1 MNRQFPALRGI
12 AIFLVVIN
20 HSIVLSLQAISQYS
34 LQKAP
39 LFEKNILLMIKE
51 IGVLAVP
58 IFLFLAGSF
67 MMYSLTGKTIKDG
80 FRQII
85 PALKNA
91 IIPYIFWSTIYYFVV
106 LILNQESYSI
116 FGYGKNF
123 LVGYP
128 YNFVPILVFFILI
141 SPFLGWLSKRFP
153 FLLIAFVC
161 LYQIALVNIQLPGIL
176 GFQFP
181 GWMNIISPPVLSLP
195 LTLWAIFYPFGM
207 VYIQNSEKYKTFF
220 KPLLIL
226 FGTGSLGLYIIAALK
241 EIEVIKFQLAEWL
254 FPIITI
260 VLLPFINRKSIPF
273 LTFFEN
279 LGKRSYGIYFM
290 NLILINL
297 LIYLSANFFPIIFK
311 VETLLVILLTC
322 VTIFITT
329 KLMAAM
335 EKGRLRKFYR
345 FIFG

>member
-20 HSIVLSLQAISQYS
+20 HSIVLSLQAISQYN
-34 LQKAP
+34 LQKVP
-39 LFEKNILLMIKE
+39 LIERNILLIIKE

-58 IFLFLAGSF
+58 IFLFLAGAF
-67 MMYSLTGKTIKDG
+67 MMYSLTGKTVKEG

-91 IIPYIFWSTIYYFVV
+91 IIPYFFWSIIYYIVV
-106 LILNQESYSI
+106 LILNHESYSV
-116 FGYGKNF
+116 FGYGKNI

-141 SPFLGWLSKRFP
+141 SPFLGWLSKHFP
-153 FLLIAFVC
+153 ILLIAFFI

-176 GFQFP
+176 GFFFP
-181 GWMNIISPPVLSLP
+181 GWLNIISPPVLSLP
-195 LTLWAIFYPFGM
+195 LTLWAIFYPIGM
-207 VYIQNSEKYKTFF
+207 VYIQNSEKFKTII
-220 KPLLIL
+220 KPLLIF
-226 FGTGSLGLYIIAALK
+226 FGLGAFGLYIIAALK
-241 EIEVIKFQLAEWL
+241 EIELIKFQLAEWL

-273 LTFFEN
+273 LPFFEN

-290 NLILINL
+290 NLILIKFL
-297 LIYLSANFFPIIFK
+297 VYLSANFFPTIYKI
-311 VETLLVILLTC
+311 ETVFVVLTASI
-322 VTIFITT
+322 TIFATT

-335 EKGRLRKFYR
+335 EKGPARKFYKI
-345 FIFG
+345 IFG